1 MNRKRSGFFL
11 GLILVVVLG
20 VIVLFLPPVWSRV
33 SFRAQE
39 LYTEIKYKI
48 APPEDAIFV
57 PGQGTPDTVATS
69 VQATLSALVT
79 ATPQPT
85 PTLTADTA
93 TPTATPIPLPP
104 TALLTGIKQES
115 QEWNNCAPTTLSMY
129 LSYWSWV
136 GTQDDIAP
144 IVKPNPR
151 DKNVMPYELQDY
163 ITNNTDFL
171 STLRVGGDL
180 QTLKALISAGI
191 PVMVEKGFY
200 VPTTPATP
208 NEGWM
213 GHYEL
218 VMGYD
223 DAKQVFYTHDSY
235 LPLILGKP
243 AANGLHFTYDSA
255 KKSFA
260 IPYDSF
266 YSDWRAFNYV
276 FLVVYPQEKTNDV
289 MNLLGPLADEANAFQ
304 IAHDRALAE
313 SVSLT
318 AAYDQFFAWYNLG
331 SSLVGQQNYTDAASA
346 FDKAF
351 LIMPTID
358 SDHRPYRII
367 WYETGPYY
375 AYYYAKRYTDVI
387 NLATTTLNAMS
398 EPILEESFYWRALSE
413 NQSGDQTSAIA
424 DLKQSLAVHPGFG
437 PSVSVLQQMGI
448 TP

>member
-1 MNRKRSGFFL
+1 MNKKRSGFLL

-20 VIVLFLPPVWSRV
+20 VIVLLLPPVWTRV
-33 SFRAQE
+33 SFYAQQW
-39 LYTEIKYKI
+39 YTDIKYKI
-48 APPEDAIFV
+48 SPPEDALFV
-57 PGQGTPDTVATS
+57 PGQGTPASTAAANQTVTPTTPA
-69 VQATLSALVT
+69 T
-79 ATPQPT
+79 ATAGPT
-85 PTLTADTA
+85 AL
-93 TPTATPIPLPP
+93 PTATPIPLPP

-129 LSYWSWV
+129 LSYWHWV

-144 IVKPNPR
+144 SVKPNAR
-151 DKNVMPYELQDY
+151 DKNVMPYELQDF
-163 ITNNTDFL
+163 ITNNTSFL

-180 QTLKALISAGI
+180 QTLKALVADGI

-200 VPTTPATP
+200 VPSTPATP

-223 DAKQVFYTHDSY
+223 DVKQVFYTHDSY
-235 LPLILGKP
+235 LPLIVGTS
-243 AANGLHFTYDSA
+243 AADGLPFTYDEQN
-255 KKSFA
+255 KSFA
-260 IPYDSF
+260 IPYADF
-266 YSDWRAFNYV
+266 YADWRAFDYV

-289 MNLLGPLADEANAFQ
+289 MNLLGPLADENNAFQ
-304 IAHDRALAE
+304 IANERALAE
-313 SVSLT
+313 TTSLSD
-318 AAYDQFFAWYNLG
+318 AYNQFFAWYNLG
-331 SSLVGQQNYTDAASA
+331 SSLVSLQNYTDAATA

-351 LIMPTID
+351 ALMPTID

-375 AYYYAKRYTDVI
+375 AYYYAKRYADVI

-398 EPILEESFYWRALSE
+398 EPILEESYYWRALAE
-413 NQSGDQTSAIA
+413 NMSGDQTSAIA
-424 DLKQSLAVHPGFG
+424 DLKKSLEVHPGFG
-437 PSVSVLQQMGI
+437 PSLSVLQQMGV